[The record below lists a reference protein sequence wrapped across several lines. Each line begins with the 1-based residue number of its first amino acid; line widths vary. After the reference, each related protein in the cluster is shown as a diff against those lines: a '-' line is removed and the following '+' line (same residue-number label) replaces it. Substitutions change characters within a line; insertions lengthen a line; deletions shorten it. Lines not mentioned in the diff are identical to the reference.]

1 MGSYVQAEDWLA
13 SRTGYGRRTY
23 RAYVPHMLN
32 GWEPLLRVESVE
44 ALTRAAA
51 HLRQIA
57 AMPHTDIGAALADW
71 MTARDESI
79 RTSAIEN
86 VHTAGDALA
95 WARYRAQAGQPV
107 TDQNEALTLGAS
119 RQISAAVALGRQ
131 MAAGRRCT
139 SGDVLRIHSELFRDT
154 PDRDL
159 GGVIRSEPI
168 WIGPP
173 DCLIDDAT
181 FVPPPP
187 SHVAALVEDLVD
199 YMNSDGHAAALQAA
213 IVHAQFETIHP
224 FDDGNGRTGRAL
236 IQTVL
241 NARGPVSGPVPISTA
256 LERDRVGYYD
266 ALDASRV
273 VCPADDAAAR
283 SEALATWMQAFSEAC
298 SEALSQAS
306 RTAAAVERLAD
317 RWQQSA
323 KFRSDSAASALLSR
337 LPALPIL
344 DTALAAEH
352 LGVTRQVARDALRA
366 LADVG
371 IVERVGGN
379 RNIRYTVPEMV
390 SVMRHMH
397 PDGALRQ
404 GAAAGSRPIT
414 AREPGAV
421 RPSAAVCGHRGSRTG
436 KTCILPRGHRGQ
448 HRYRRAR

>member
-1 MGSYVQAEDWLA
+1 MGSYVEAEDWLA

-23 RAYVPHMLN
+23 RAYVPHMLS
-32 GWEPLLRVESVE
+32 GWEPLLRVESVD
-44 ALTRAAA
+44 ALTRARTQ
-51 HLRQIA
+51 LRQIA
-57 AMPHTDIGAALADW
+57 TMPHTDVGAALADW

-86 VHTAGDALA
+86 VHTTSDALA

-107 TDQNEALTLGAS
+107 TNENEALTLGAS
-119 RQISAAVALGRQ
+119 RQISAAVTLGRQ

-139 SGDVLRIHSELFRDT
+139 TGDVLRVHAELFRDT

-159 GGVIRSEPI
+159 GGATRGEPV

-173 DCLIDDAT
+173 DSLIDDAT

-187 SHVAALVEDLVD
+187 GQVPALLDDLVC
-199 YMNSDGHAAALQAA
+199 YMNDHSHTAALQAA

-241 NARGPVSGPVPISTA
+241 NARGAATGPVPISTA
-256 LERDRVGYYD
+256 LERDRLAYYD

-273 VCPADDAAAR
+273 VCPAEDSAAR
-283 SEALATWMQAFSEAC
+283 SEALTKWMQTFSGAC
-298 SEALSQAS
+298 SEALSQTR

-323 KFRSDSAASALLSR
+323 KFRSDSAASALLSC

-344 DTALAAEH
+344 DSELAAQH

-366 LADVG
+366 LADAG
-371 IVERVGGN
+371 IVERIGGK
-379 RNIRYTVPEMV
+379 RNIRYAVPEMV
-390 SVMRHMH
+390 RVMRRMH
-397 PDGALRQ
+397 PDGALGRD
-404 GAAAGSRPIT
+404 GATDNRSVTAHELDTGRPTTT
-414 AREPGAV
+414 A
-421 RPSAAVCGHRGSRTG
+421 CGHRGARTG
-436 KTCILPRGHRGQ
+436 TTCILPKGHKGQ
-448 HRYRRAR
+448 HRYRRAG